1 MNEIIVKLAN
11 LKPADY
17 SVLMFIF
24 MCVDLWAAI
33 RLSLKRGSFVSKS
46 LIKGALFNLIIVLLP
61 FAIAILFYLQ
71 PTGDFLTVDRSYGQ
85 IISAVVC
92 LLYVASSTVSIITNY
107 SAVNPEASNF
117 LARFARKY
125 LPNELLA
132 KDIKHTVDTPVQT
145 IVQAEQPVAKG
156 ETYST
161 QEASDLSDLPD
172 VLELIK
178 QEENENK

>member
-1 MNEIIVKLAN
+1 MNEIWLKLAN

-33 RLSLKRGSFVSKS
+33 ILSVKRGSFVSKR
-46 LIKGALFNLIIVLLP
+46 LIKGALFNLLIVMLP
-61 FAIAILFYLQ
+61 LVVAILFYLL
-71 PTGDFLTVDRSYGQ
+71 PTGEFLTVDRSYGQ
-85 IISAVVC
+85 VISAVVC
-92 LLYVASSTVSIITNY
+92 LLYVSSSTVSIITNY
-107 SAVNPEASNF
+107 SAANPEASNF

-132 KDIKHTVDTPVQT
+132 KEVKHTVDTPIQPEPQTVVQ
-145 IVQAEQPVAKG
+145 G

-178 QEENENK
+178 QDENENK